1 MNKETFIAY
10 LSKKNRR
17 PQSHYR
23 EALAEILEG
32 IQDQLK
38 AKKHIRFIGFG
49 TFYTRVRKATTGRN
63 IKTKQKIQIPE
74 MRQAAF
80 QVGAVLRK
88 AVRGKQKPEGKKK
101 KGLFGRKK

>member
-49 TFYTRVRKATTGRN
+49 TFHTRVMKARKGIN
-63 IKTKQKIQIPE
+63 PKTRQKIELPE
-74 MRQAAF
+74 IRLAAF
-80 QVGAVLRK
+80 KVGAVLRK

-101 KGLFGRKK
+101 KGIFGRKK